1 MNEIKRWCRP
11 ATNSRSRWDV
21 LMNRNFI
28 VAILVIAAA
37 PVCVQAQKPTPAI
50 KADAQ
55 NSLKIISGDK
65 AKSQDKYEEAKHG
78 DQIEQAN
85 EKRDSK
91 KFDELAR
98 KMDELAKTLGAEYA
112 ALMDGLP
119 DIDPGSE
126 DGKEIAS
133 TLDELDKLCGR

>member
-1 MNEIKRWCRP
+1 MNQR
-11 ATNSRSRWDV
+11 
-21 LMNRNFI
+21 LI

-37 PVCVQAQKPTPAI
+37 PVCVQAQKPTPVT

-55 NSLKIISGDK
+55 NVLKIISGDK
-65 AKSQDKYEEAKHG
+65 AKSQAYCEIAKLG
-78 DQIEQAN
+78 DQMEQAN
-85 EKRDSK
+85 EKRNSK
-91 KFDELAR
+91 KFDELHR

-133 TLDELDKLCGR
+133 TFDELDKLCGR

>member
-1 MNEIKRWCRP
+1 MGRSNEPKVHCCHFGDRGRAGVC
-11 ATNSRSRWDV
+11 AGSKT
-21 LMNRNFI
+21 
-28 VAILVIAAA
+28 A
-37 PVCVQAQKPTPAI
+37 PVTKAEAQKV
-50 KADAQ
+50 
-55 NSLKIISGDK
+55 LKIISEDK
-65 AKSQDKYEEAKHG
+65 AKSQAYCDMAKLG
-78 DQIEQAN
+78 DQMEQAN

-91 KFDELAR
+91 KFDELSR

-133 TLDELDKLCGR
+133 TSDELDKLCGR

>member
-1 MNEIKRWCRP
+1 
-11 ATNSRSRWDV
+11 
-21 LMNRNFI
+21 MNRKFI

-37 PVCVQAQKPTPAI
+37 PVCVQAQKPTPVT

-55 NSLKIISGDK
+55 NVLKIISGDK
-65 AKSQDKYEEAKHG
+65 AKSQAYCEIAKLG
-78 DQIEQAN
+78 DQMEQAN

-133 TLDELDKLCGR
+133 TFDELDKLCGR

>member
-1 MNEIKRWCRP
+1 MNQR
-11 ATNSRSRWDV
+11 
-21 LMNRNFI
+21 LI

-37 PVCVQAQKPTPAI
+37 PVCVQAQKPTPVT

-55 NSLKIISGDK
+55 NVLKIISGDK
-65 AKSQDKYEEAKHG
+65 AKSQAYCEIAKLG
-78 DQIEQAN
+78 DQMEQAN

>member
-1 MNEIKRWCRP
+1 
-11 ATNSRSRWDV
+11 
-21 LMNRNFI
+21 MNRKFI

-37 PVCVQAQKPTPAI
+37 PVCVQAQKPTPVT

-55 NSLKIISGDK
+55 NVLKIISGDK
-65 AKSQDKYEEAKHG
+65 AKSQAYCEIAKLG
-78 DQIEQAN
+78 DQMEQAN

-91 KFDELAR
+91 KFDELSR

-133 TLDELDKLCGR
+133 TFDELDKLCGR

>member
-1 MNEIKRWCRP
+1 MNQR
-11 ATNSRSRWDV
+11 
-21 LMNRNFI
+21 LI

-37 PVCVQAQKPTPAI
+37 PVCVQAQKPTPVT

-55 NSLKIISGDK
+55 NVLKIISGDK
-65 AKSQDKYEEAKHG
+65 AKSQAYCEIAKLG
-78 DQIEQAN
+78 DQMEQAN

-91 KFDELAR
+91 KFDELSR

-119 DIDPGSE
+119 DTDPRSE

-133 TLDELDKLCGR
+133 TFDELDKLCGR

>member
-1 MNEIKRWCRP
+1 ATISNWSYLISLRLSPKEIFMNLR
-11 ATNSRSRWDV
+11 
-21 LMNRNFI
+21 LI

-37 PVCVQAQKPTPAI
+37 PVYVQAQKPTPVT

-55 NSLKIISGDK
+55 KVLKIIAEDK
-65 AKSQDKYEEAKHG
+65 AKSQAYCDMAKLG
-78 DQIEQAN
+78 DQMEQAN

-91 KFDELAR
+91 KFDELSR
-98 KMDELAKTLGAEYA
+98 KMDELAKALGAEYA

>member
-1 MNEIKRWCRP
+1 MNQR
-11 ATNSRSRWDV
+11 
-21 LMNRNFI
+21 LI

-37 PVCVQAQKPTPAI
+37 PVCVQAQKPTPVT

-55 NSLKIISGDK
+55 NVLKIISGDK
-65 AKSQDKYEEAKHG
+65 AKSQAYCEIAKLG
-78 DQIEQAN
+78 DQMEQAN

-91 KFDELAR
+91 KFDELSR

-133 TLDELDKLCGR
+133 TFDELDKLCGR

>member
-1 MNEIKRWCRP
+1 MNQR
-11 ATNSRSRWDV
+11 
-21 LMNRNFI
+21 LI

-37 PVCVQAQKPTPAI
+37 PVCVQAQKPTPVT

-55 NSLKIISGDK
+55 NVLKIISGDK
-65 AKSQDKYEEAKHG
+65 AKSQAYCEIAKLG
-78 DQIEQAN
+78 DQMEQAN

-91 KFDELAR
+91 KFDELSR

-133 TLDELDKLCGR
+133 TFDELDKLCGRGARPRRNYLKEPGCTVSLA

>member
-1 MNEIKRWCRP
+1 QAYCEI
-11 ATNSRSRWDV
+11 
-21 LMNRNFI
+21 
-28 VAILVIAAA
+28 
-37 PVCVQAQKPTPAI
+37 
-50 KADAQ
+50 
-55 NSLKIISGDK
+55 
-65 AKSQDKYEEAKHG
+65 AKLG
-78 DQIEQAN
+78 DQMEQAN

-133 TLDELDKLCGR
+133 TFDELDKLCGRKARPGRNCLKRTWMHGISQVLREKPGSKARIREYQRQREQSTESFR

>member
-1 MNEIKRWCRP
+1 
-11 ATNSRSRWDV
+11 
-21 LMNRNFI
+21 MNRKFI

-37 PVCVQAQKPTPAI
+37 PVCVQAQKPTPVT

-55 NSLKIISGDK
+55 NVLKIISGDK
-65 AKSQDKYEEAKHG
+65 AKSQAYCEIAKLG
-78 DQIEQAN
+78 DQMEQAN

-91 KFDELAR
+91 KFDELSR